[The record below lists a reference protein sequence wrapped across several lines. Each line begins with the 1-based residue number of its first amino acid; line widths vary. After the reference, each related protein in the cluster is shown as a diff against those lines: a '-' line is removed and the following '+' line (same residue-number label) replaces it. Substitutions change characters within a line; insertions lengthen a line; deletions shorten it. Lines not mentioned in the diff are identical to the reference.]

1 LNFLFLFFG
10 FGIKIMKFKKTNLY
24 SNKLVF
30 SSSSSFYSKLN
41 NGVFGDEIKKE
52 RERVKNTCLILNCPK

>member
-1 LNFLFLFFG
+1 
-10 FGIKIMKFKKTNLY
+10 MKFKKTNLY